1 MLATPFPFEPLLII
15 VINEDACL
23 RISVLLSLHIPPDE
37 VNRECFSVV
46 FIEIYRLGV
55 SITVRGRGPTVSEDA
70 GDCRFKEHY

>member
-1 MLATPFPFEPLLII
+1 
-15 VINEDACL
+15 
-23 RISVLLSLHIPPDE
+23 LLSLHIPPDE

-46 FIEIYRLGV
+46 FIEIYRLGI